1 MKLYMWMFLALLMP
15 QVVWGATANIT
26 KVETKKVVIDVGA
39 SRGIVVGM
47 KADVLTS
54 AGQVVHPVTGENYG
68 NRRVKIGEIEIQSVN
83 SESATGTILVVYGTI
98 NVGDIVEGLV
108 VIPSAQERMHMEI
121 DEARSE
127 IKALARSL
135 ADEIKGNQKGIE
147 DLRRSLQRVGSSE
160 QRLRQVMNAV
170 QNMRERMVVFENR
183 MTTMETQQQTMIMQD
198 SSEVSVKDQVFEME
212 QRIKELEKQQAELE
226 TMSMKMATMPDPV
239 QMPPQATSPAEDEIG
254 ALFPDEEE
262 PVAESP
268 WYLTWWFL
276 AIVFAVIGLGVA
288 AAVLMLKK
296 KRAQSAAGG
305 AGEADGGISM
315 DDGFDE
321 LDGDDLIEDLPDD
334 LPELETA
341 DDEI

>member
-1 MKLYMWMFLALLMP
+1 
-15 QVVWGATANIT
+15 
-26 KVETKKVVIDVGA
+26 
-39 SRGIVVGM
+39 
-47 KADVLTS
+47 
-54 AGQVVHPVTGENYG
+54 
-68 NRRVKIGEIEIQSVN
+68 
-83 SESATGTILVVYGTI
+83 
-98 NVGDIVEGLV
+98 
-108 VIPSAQERMHMEI
+108 
-121 DEARSE
+121 
-127 IKALARSL
+127 
-135 ADEIKGNQKGIE
+135 
-147 DLRRSLQRVGSSE
+147 
-160 QRLRQVMNAV
+160 
-170 QNMRERMVVFENR
+170 
-183 MTTMETQQQTMIMQD
+183 
-198 SSEVSVKDQVFEME
+198 
-212 QRIKELEKQQAELE
+212 LE
-226 TMSMKMATMPDPV
+226 TMSMKMATMPDPA

-321 LDGDDLIEDLPDD
+321 LDGDDLIEDLP
-334 LPELETA
+334 ELETA